1 MDTIQMLNIILAIVV
16 LIIFILGI
24 VALLIIKKM
33 IDKKQEKEK
42 NNIEIKD
49 KNKVKANYITR
60 DGRTIDSIYQ
70 FMEFDS
76 ITDNMI
82 IRKNGKQY
90 VMIIECKGINYD
102 LLSEDEKNAVEV
114 GFIEMLNTLRFP
126 IQLYVQTRT
135 LDLSELIKEYKK
147 RTDDMR
153 DQIRKI
159 DYQISNASAKNDV
172 DTLNRLRF
180 ERKRRVNILEYGE
193 SIEDYTMKMSESKNI
208 LQQKTYIVVSYYTS
222 EYGDVSKYSPEEV
235 NDIAFSELYT
245 RCQTIIRA
253 LASAEVTGRVISSEE
268 IAELLYIAYN
278 RDGSEN
284 YNIKNAIESNYDRLY
299 STSRD
304 VIEERKKRIEEQI
317 DDEASKIAAN
327 SILKAD
333 QINHEEREKR
343 IKQRAQEMV
352 DEYKD
357 EMSDELYKETK
368 NQIANANI
376 DNNNESET
384 KDDSAIEN
392 VNSTEHKRRRV
403 IRRKA
408 N

>member
-1 MDTIQMLNIILAIVV
+1 MLNIILAIVV

-284 YNIKNAIESNYDRLY
+284 YNIKSAIESNYDRLY

-317 DDEASKIAAN
+317 DDKASKIAAN

-333 QINHEEREKR
+333 QINREEREKR

-357 EMSDELYKETK
+357 EMSDELYKETR